1 MFGVLDRYIGRTIL
15 SSILT
20 TLFLLVSLAGIIK
33 FVEQLRKVGDGDYT
47 ALSAGVFTLL
57 TVPKDIEIF
66 FPMAA
71 LLGAL
76 MGLGALASRSELVV
90 MQASG
95 FTRLQ
100 IASAVM
106 KTAIPLVIVT
116 MFLGEW
122 VAPAGEQW
130 ARNYRA
136 EKLVGNSL
144 MVTDQG
150 MWAKDGR
157 DFIYIQRIN
166 NSTSI
171 QDVSIYRF
179 DEQQKLQ
186 SVMFASSGAYDEK
199 NEMWVLSQVD
209 ESILSS
215 QQKITGS
222 QRLTVDWKTT
232 LTPEKLGIVSLNA
245 DSLSIRGLY
254 QYVSYLKESG
264 QVASVYQLSMWKK
277 ILAPLS
283 AAVMMLMA
291 VSFIFGPLRTV
302 PMGVRIISGI
312 VGGFLFYVLNEGF
325 GNWSLVYSIPP
336 IIAAASPSILFLIV
350 SIVLLVKRK

>member
-15 SSILT
+15 NSILM
-20 TLFLLVSLAGIIK
+20 TLFLLVSLSGIIK

-47 ALSAGVFTLL
+47 ALGAGVFTLL
-57 TVPKDIEIF
+57 SIPKDIDIF

-76 MGLGALASRSELVV
+76 LGLGALASRSELVV

-100 IASAVM
+100 IALSVM
-106 KTAIPLVIVT
+106 KTAIPLVIVA
-116 MFLGEW
+116 MFIGEW
-122 VAPAGEQW
+122 VAPAGDQW

-136 EKLVGNSL
+136 EKIVGNSL
-144 MVTDQG
+144 VVTNEG

-157 DFIYIQRIN
+157 DFIHIQRIADT
-166 NSTSI
+166 TSI
-171 QDVSIYRF
+171 QEISIYRF
-179 DEQQKLQ
+179 DEQHKLK
-186 SVMFASSGAYDEK
+186 SVMFASSGAYDK
-199 NEMWVLSQVD
+199 DNKLWVLSQVD

-215 QQKITGS
+215 EKKITGS
-222 QRLTVDWKTT
+222 QRLTYDWKTN

-254 QYVSYLKESG
+254 QYISYLKESG
-264 QVASVYQLSMWKK
+264 QVAAVYQLSMWKK

-302 PMGVRIISGI
+302 PMGVRVVSGI
-312 VGGFLFYVLNEGF
+312 VGGFLFYILNQGF
-325 GNWSLVYSIPP
+325 GNWSLVYSVPP
-336 IIAAASPSILFLIV
+336 IIAALLPSILFLGV

>member
-15 SSILT
+15 NSILV

-57 TVPKDIEIF
+57 TVPKDIDVF

-100 IASAVM
+100 IALAVM
-106 KTAIPLVIVT
+106 KTAIPLVIVA
-116 MFLGEW
+116 MFIGEW
-122 VAPAGEQW
+122 IAPAGEQW

-136 EKLVGNSL
+136 EKIVGNSL
-144 MVTDQG
+144 VVTDEG

-157 DFIYIQRIN
+157 DFIHIQRIN
-166 NSTSI
+166 NATSI
-171 QDVSIYRF
+171 RDVSIYRF
-179 DEQQKLQ
+179 DKQQKLN
-186 SVMFASSGAYDEK
+186 SVMFASSGEYDTANK
-199 NEMWVLSQVD
+199 QWVLSQVD

-215 QQKITGS
+215 EKKITGS
-222 QRLTVDWKTT
+222 QRLTVDWKTN

-264 QVASVYQLSMWKK
+264 QVAAVYELSMWKK

-302 PMGVRIISGI
+302 PMGVRVISGI
-312 VGGFLFYVLNEGF
+312 VGGFLFYVLNQGF
-325 GNWSLVYSIPP
+325 GNWSLVYSVPP
-336 IIAAASPSILFLIV
+336 IIAAILPSLLFLIV

>member
-15 SSILT
+15 NSILT

-186 SVMFASSGAYDEK
+186 SVMFASSGAYDET

-222 QRLTVDWKTT
+222 QRLTVDWKTN

-336 IIAAASPSILFLIV
+336 IIAAALPSILFLIV

>member
-15 SSILT
+15 NSILM
-20 TLFLLVSLAGIIK
+20 TLFMLVSLSGIIK
-33 FVEQLRKVGDGDYT
+33 FVEQLRKVGDGEYT
-47 ALSAGVFTLL
+47 AFGAGVFTLL
-57 TVPKDIEIF
+57 TIPKDIDVF

-76 MGLGALASRSELVV
+76 LGLGGLASRSELVV

-100 IASAVM
+100 IALSVM

-116 MFLGEW
+116 MLIGEW
-122 VAPAGEQW
+122 VAPAGDQW

-136 EKLVGNSL
+136 EKIIGNSL
-144 MVTDQG
+144 VVTDEG

-157 DFIYIQRIN
+157 NFIHIQRIADT
-166 NSTSI
+166 TSI

-179 DEQQKLQ
+179 DEKHKLE
-186 SVMFASSGAYDEK
+186 SVMFASSGSYDK
-199 NEMWVLSQVD
+199 DNGQWVLSQVD
-209 ESILSS
+209 ESIMSS
-215 QQKITGS
+215 EKKITGS
-222 QRLTVDWKTT
+222 QRLTVNWKTN

-245 DSLSIRGLY
+245 DSLSIQKLY
-254 QYVSYLKESG
+254 QYISYLKESG
-264 QVASVYQLSMWKK
+264 QVASVYQLSMWQK

-283 AAVMMLMA
+283 AAVMVLMA

-302 PMGVRIISGI
+302 PMGVRIVSGI
-312 VGGFLFYVLNEGF
+312 VGGFLFYILNQGF
-325 GNWSLVYSIPP
+325 GNWSLVYSVPP
-336 IIAAASPSILFLIV
+336 IIAALLPSLLFLGV
-350 SIVLLVKRK
+350 SIVLLIKRK